1 MGDARVCPGAA
12 LVCYCT
18 VLRGRFAVPP
28 SRPAAPPAVSIC
40 VSQVNGEN
48 KELAKQLANMQ
59 SSITEASRSNS
70 RVSDL
75 EEKAMKLQEELTTAY
90 KDKAFDASERLRLSK
105 ALTETQDALLA
116 AQARTATRTHSHTHT
131 RARART
137 LTKSHTLTRAAHASA
152 TQARINELSELLKA
166 EQIKSSQRQDQVC
179 RATY

>member
-1 MGDARVCPGAA
+1 
-12 LVCYCT
+12 
-18 VLRGRFAVPP
+18 
-28 SRPAAPPAVSIC
+28 
-40 VSQVNGEN
+40 
-48 KELAKQLANMQ
+48 MQ

-131 RARART
+131 HTRARART